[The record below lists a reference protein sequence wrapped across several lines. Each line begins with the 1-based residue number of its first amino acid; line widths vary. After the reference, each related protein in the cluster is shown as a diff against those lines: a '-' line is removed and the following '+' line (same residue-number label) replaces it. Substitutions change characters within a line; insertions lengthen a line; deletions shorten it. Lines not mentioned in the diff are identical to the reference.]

1 MVFIL
6 ITYDIVSNPS
16 HAKARVL
23 EFLPENYSLGSDD
36 DSQMALVCE
45 SDQSDVLFLEEQ
57 DRITI
62 SRKNEPFEKSFV
74 ESILQDKFESALK
87 GLKFKF

>member
-1 MVFIL
+1 M

-23 EFLPENYSLGSDD
+23 EFLPENFSGSVD
-36 DSQMALVCE
+36 DSKMVICE
-45 SDQSDVLFLEEQ
+45 SSDQDLLFFEE
-57 DRITI
+57 DRVNLFT
-62 SRKNEPFEKSFV
+62 KNEPFEKSFV
-74 ESILQDKFESALK
+74 ESILKTDFEKALK